1 MTDKKKPLILVV
13 SVVIINKNKQ
23 ILMQERPK
31 NKNFGGYWELP
42 GGKIELY
49 ETPEIALLREIQ
61 EELNIKL
68 DKNSLTNFSFI
79 THEYEDFFILMPI
92 YISRKWKGTIK
103 ANDEQTIMFCDEE
116 SLNNLKIID
125 ADIPL
130 IKPMIEL
137 IKK

>member
-49 ETPEIALLREIQ
+49 ETPEIALLREI
-61 EELNIKL
+61 
-68 DKNSLTNFSFI
+68 FI
-79 THEYEDFFILMPI
+79 FM
-92 YISRKWKGTIK
+92 SNKRKVS
-103 ANDEQTIMFCDEE
+103 QTIF
-116 SLNNLKIID
+116 I
-125 ADIPL
+125 
-130 IKPMIEL
+130 
-137 IKK
+137 